1 MQCLWFLLTLY
12 VCQSTE
18 WSSHISRFFHF
29 LCLWTWERF
38 WSIRTS
44 SFLNHSFLLTWLYSL
59 ISLAPSGAFL
69 LAVPLKSCCCAVL
82 THIYL
87 GPEGLSAVFFFF
99 LLRVAW
105 HSAELNTQLHSL
117 IPLPHLAA
125 LFLGFPLNPFCCAV
139 PEHVY
144 LLSQNLSLVL
154 CLFVMDDMIGFW
166 IKHSISLSN
175 LTCTLRF
182 FLSWLSSQALLLYL
196 TETHLSCFPN
206 PKPQEFFDSLQA
218 CVVTRS
224 C

>member
-99 LLRVAW
+99 FVTGGMA
-105 HSAELNTQLHSL
+105 
-117 IPLPHLAA
+117 
-125 LFLGFPLNPFCCAV
+125 FC
-139 PEHVY
+139 
-144 LLSQNLSLVL
+144 
-154 CLFVMDDMIGFW
+154 W
-166 IKHSISLSN
+166 IKHSTPLSHPTPTLSCSLSWFSSQPI
-175 LTCTLRF
+175 LLCRTRTC
-182 FLSWLSSQALLLYL
+182 LSSVSKSVLGLVFICYGWHDRFLNQTLNFAL
-196 TETHLSCFPN
+196 
-206 PKPQEFFDSLQA
+206 
-218 CVVTRS
+218 
-224 C
+224 